1 MKTLLE
7 SVTLLYLLFIAT
19 LIHLGY
25 FILFKESQ
33 SLILFCITSVFVYLI
48 KPNMILVL
56 LISLLFVDM
65 LYLVRFFYKQPEGFT
80 GTVKF
85 KDLSG
90 VDISATELI
99 ESTMKNIQ
107 TKMPPD
113 SPREMTTLEEVDE
126 QSKKMTEVI
135 DKIKS
140 VSPEMIDSIKMLN
153 SIDISELN
161 KLINNMSKIVDTV
174 SH

>member
-1 MKTLLE
+1 VE
-7 SVTLLYLLFIAT
+7 RD
-19 LIHLGY
+19 
-25 FILFKESQ
+25 
-33 SLILFCITSVFVYLI
+33 
-48 KPNMILVL
+48 
-56 LISLLFVDM
+56 SLLFVVTH
-65 LYLVRFFYKQPEGFT
+65 L
-80 GTVKF
+80 
-85 KDLSG
+85 
-90 VDISATELI
+90 LI
-99 ESTMKNIQ
+99 DY
-107 TKMPPD
+107 PD
-113 SPREMTTLEEVDE
+113 ARVEEVDE